1 MALTTYA
8 GLKSAIASWMHRSD
22 LTTQIPDFV
31 ALAEADISRDVRV
44 QAMESLATGTLTGE
58 TLDFPDRFLSSRR
71 LTLDGEVCEYRVP
84 TEYEELKDAGST
96 ANVYTV
102 IGQKFY
108 ILQGSSGAA
117 YSLLYVAMFAGLS
130 GDSDTNW
137 LLVNHPN
144 VYLFGALK
152 HAHTWVQD
160 DPSMARAAA
169 MYQTAV
175 AAANMSD
182 IASKYAGRLNIRVR

>member
-8 GLKSAIASWMHRSD
+8 GLKSAIASWAHRTD
-22 LTTQIPDFV
+22 LTSQIPDFV

-58 TLDFPDRFLSSRR
+58 TLAFPTRFLESRR
-71 LTLDGEVCEYRVP
+71 LTINGKVCKYRDP
-84 TEYEELKDAGST
+84 ERYQELKDAGST
-96 ANVYTV
+96 VNVYTI
-102 IGQKFY
+102 IGQSFY
-108 ILQGSSGAA
+108 ILQGTNGDA
-117 YSLLYVAMFAGLS
+117 YTLLYAAMFAGLS

-137 LLVNHPN
+137 LLTNHPN

-152 HAHTWVQD
+152 HANAWTQD
-160 DPSMARAAA
+160 DQAMGRAAA

-175 AAANMSD
+175 AAVNVSD
-182 IASKYAGRLNIRVR
+182 KQAKFAGHLAVRAG

>member
-8 GLKSAIASWMHRSD
+8 GLKSAIASFMHRTD

-44 QAMESLATGTLTGE
+44 AAMETLATGTLTGE
-58 TLDFPDRFLSSRR
+58 TLDFPTRFLDARR
-71 LTLDGEVCEYRVP
+71 LTLNGEVCEYRVP

-108 ILQGSSGAA
+108 LLQGASGDA
-117 YSLLYVAMFAGLS
+117 YTLLYRAMFAGLS

-137 LLVNHPN
+137 LLTTHPN
-144 VYLFGALK
+144 VYLWGALK
-152 HAHTWVQD
+152 HANAWTQD
-160 DPSMARAAA
+160 DASMARAAA
-169 MYQTAV
+169 MYQQAV
-175 AAANMSD
+175 AAANVSD
-182 IASKYAGRLNIRVR
+182 LAAQYAGRLNIRVR